1 MAAQRV
7 IIIGAGL
14 GGLQCGYVLAKN
26 GYDVT
31 VLEQGLQ
38 IGGCLQTYR
47 RGNAVFDTGF
57 HYVGGLGK
65 GESLEWLLKYYGLD
79 SLPWVELDR
88 NCVDRIVIGDNS
100 YSLSAGHGNF
110 VDTLSAS
117 FPAEREGLLRYVSRL
132 KSIGDTIKSN
142 FGTGETMPLFGMSA
156 YDFLCECISD
166 PLLRRV
172 LSGASLR
179 LKYDRDTL
187 PLYIFAQINNSFI
200 QSGWRLK
207 GGGSVI
213 AESLS
218 EGIKAFGG
226 KVITRSRVELLKET
240 DGRITCAVDGNGNL
254 HQGDI
259 FISDIH
265 PSATLALIPEGGSIK
280 KVYRKRISALR
291 NSKGVFTVNAVIKPG
306 TLPYVNSNIYLH
318 SEDADVWTDKGRSL
332 MISYSVPDGGKYA
345 TNIDLLSYLD
355 FTELEKWSDGKPM
368 FRGEE
373 YETFKR
379 AYAEDCIRFAE
390 KAVPGL
396 SGAIERYYTSTSLTY
411 RDYTA
416 TPHGSAFGIMK
427 DWRSP
432 LTTVLS
438 PRTPV
443 ENLLL
448 TGQNL
453 NLHGVLGVSMTSLY
467 TCAQILGLDKI
478 KKEFGI

>member
-213 AESLS
+213 AETLAD
-218 EGIKAFGG
+218 GISSFGG
-226 KVITRSRVELLKET
+226 RVITRSKVVRLNEEG
-240 DGRITCAVDGNGNL
+240 GRITGAVDSNGNVC
-254 HQGDI
+254 QGEI

-265 PSATLALIPEGGSIK
+265 PAATLDLVPEGGSVK
-280 KVYRKRISALR
+280 KPYRRRISALR
-291 NSKGVFTVNAVIKPG
+291 NSRGVFTVNAVIKPG

-318 SEDADVWTDKGRSL
+318 SEDADVWEDKGRSL

-368 FRGEE
+368 CRGEE
-373 YETFKR
+373 YEAFKR

>member
-1 MAAQRV
+1 MAARRV

-88 NCVDRIVIGDNS
+88 NCVDRICIGDRA
-100 YSLSAGHGNF
+100 YPLAAGHDNF
-110 VDTLSAS
+110 IERLAAD
-117 FPAEREGLLRYVSRL
+117 FPGERDGLAAYAARL
-132 KSIGDTIKSN
+132 KSVGDNIKAN

-156 YDFLCECISD
+156 YDFLCGCISD
-166 PLLRRV
+166 PTLRKV

-179 LKYDRDTL
+179 LKYDRETL

-207 GGGSVI
+207 GGGSLI
-213 AESLS
+213 AEKLS
-218 EGIKAFGG
+218 GGIKAFGG
-226 KVITRSRVELLKET
+226 RVITRSKVVRLNEEG
-240 DGRITCAVDGNGNL
+240 GRITGAEDGEGRRF
-254 HQGDI
+254 QGEI

-265 PSATLALIPEGGSIK
+265 PAATLDLIPEGGAVK
-280 KVYRKRISALR
+280 KPYRKRISSLK
-291 NSKGVFTVNAVIKPG
+291 NSKGAFTVNAVIKPG

-355 FTELEKWSDGKPM
+355 FTELEKWSEGKPM
-368 FRGEE
+368 CRGEE
-373 YETFKR
+373 YEAFKK

-416 TPHGSAFGIMK
+416 TPCGSAFGIMK
-427 DWRSP
+427 DWNSP

-453 NLHGVLGVSMTSLY
+453 NLHGVLGVSMTTLY
-467 TCAQILGLDKI
+467 TCAQLLGLNKI

>member
-1 MAAQRV
+1 MAAKRV
-7 IIIGAGL
+7 IVIGAGL
-14 GGLQCGYVLAKN
+14 GGLQCGFVLAKN
-26 GYDVT
+26 GYEVT

-57 HYVGGLGK
+57 HYVGGLGN
-65 GESLEWLLKYYGLD
+65 GESLEWIFKYYGLD
-79 SLPWVELDR
+79 TLPWVKLDDD
-88 NCVDRIVIGDNS
+88 CVDRIHIGEDKFQLAS
-100 YSLSAGHGNF
+100 GHGNF
-110 VDTLSAS
+110 IEKLSS
-117 FPAEREGLLRYVSRL
+117 DFPSEKDGLVRYVSRL
-132 KSIGDTIKSN
+132 KEVGDNIKAN

-156 YDFLCECISD
+156 YDFLCDCISD
-166 PLLRRV
+166 PILRKV

-179 LKYDRDTL
+179 LKYDRETL

-200 QSGWRLK
+200 QSGWRLR
-207 GGGSVI
+207 GGGSLI
-213 AESLS
+213 AERLS
-218 EGIKAFGG
+218 GGIKAFGG
-226 KVITRSRVELLKET
+226 RVITRSKVELLKET
-240 DGRITCAVDGNGNL
+240 DGRITEAVDSNGNIY
-254 HQGDI
+254 QGDI

-265 PSATLALIPEGGSIK
+265 PAATLELIPEGGSVK
-280 KVYRKRISALR
+280 KVYRRRIASLR

-306 TLPYVNSNIYLH
+306 VLPYVNSNVFIH
-318 SEDADVWTDKGRSL
+318 SGDADVWTDKGRSL
-332 MISYSVPDGGKYA
+332 MISYSVPDDGKYA

-355 FTELEKWSDGKPM
+355 FTKLEKWSEGKPM
-368 FRGEE
+368 CRGEE
-373 YETFKR
+373 YEAFKR
-379 AYAEDCIRFAE
+379 AYAEDCIGFAE

-416 TPHGSAFGIMK
+416 TPCGSAFGIMK
-427 DWRSP
+427 DWKSP

-453 NLHGVLGVSMTSLY
+453 NLHGVLGVSMTTLY
-467 TCAQILGLDKI
+467 TCAQMLGLDKI

>member
-1 MAAQRV
+1 MAARRV

-26 GYDVT
+26 GYGVI

-38 IGGCLQTYR
+38 TGGCLQTYR
-47 RGNAVFDTGF
+47 RGKAVFDTGF
-57 HYVGGLGK
+57 HYVGGLGD
-65 GESLEWLLKYYGLD
+65 GESLEWLFKYYGLD

-88 NCVDRIVIGDNS
+88 NCVDRIVIGDDS
-100 YSLSAGHGNF
+100 YSLAAGHGNF
-110 VDTLSAS
+110 VDTLAAS
-117 FPAEREGLLRYVSRL
+117 FPSEREGLCRYISRL
-132 KSIGDTIKSN
+132 KSVGDTIKSN

-156 YDFLCECISD
+156 YNFLCDCISD
-166 PLLRRV
+166 PLLRKV

-179 LKYDRDTL
+179 LKYDRETL

-213 AESLS
+213 AEALA
-218 EGIKAFGG
+218 EGISSFGG
-226 KVITRSRVELLKET
+226 NVITRSRVELLKET
-240 DGRITCAVDGNGNL
+240 DGRITCAVDSNGNCY
-254 HQGDI
+254 QGDI

-265 PSATLALIPEGGSIK
+265 PAATLELIPEGGSVK
-280 KVYRKRISALR
+280 KVYRRRISSLH
-291 NSKGVFTVNAVIKPG
+291 NSKGIFTVNAVIKPG
-306 TLPYVNSNIYLH
+306 VLPYVNSNIYLH
-318 SEDADVWTDKGRSL
+318 SEDADVWTDKGKSL
-332 MISYSVPDGGKYA
+332 MISYSVPDNGNYA

-355 FTELEKWSDGKPM
+355 FTELEKWSRGKPM
-368 FRGEE
+368 CRGEE
-373 YETFKR
+373 YEAFKR
-379 AYAEDCIRFAE
+379 AYAKECIRFAE

-416 TPHGSAFGIMK
+416 TPYGSAFGIMK
-427 DWRSP
+427 DWKSP

>member
-26 GYDVT
+26 GYEVT

-47 RGNAVFDTGF
+47 RGKAVFDTGF

-65 GESLEWLLKYYGLD
+65 DESLEWLFKYYGLD

-100 YSLSAGHGNF
+100 YSLAAGHGNF

-117 FPAEREGLLRYVSRL
+117 FPAEREGLSRYISKLQSV
-132 KSIGDTIKSN
+132 GDTIKSN

-156 YDFLCECISD
+156 YDFLCDCISD
-166 PLLRRV
+166 PLLRKV

-179 LKYDRDTL
+179 LKYDRETL

-200 QSGWRLK
+200 QSGWRLR
-207 GGGSVI
+207 GGGSLI
-213 AESLS
+213 AERLS
-218 EGIKAFGG
+218 EGIKGFGG
-226 KVITRSRVELLKET
+226 RVITRSKVRTLREENGKIVEAIDSE
-240 DGRITCAVDGNGNL
+240 GRCF
-254 HQGDI
+254 QGDF

-265 PSATLALIPEGGSIK
+265 PAATLGLIPEGGSVK
-280 KVYRKRISALR
+280 KVYRRRISSLR
-291 NSKGVFTVNAVIKPG
+291 NSEGVFTVNAVIKPG
-306 TLPYVNSNIYLH
+306 LLPYVNSNIYLH
-318 SEDADVWTDKGRSL
+318 SEDADVWTDNGRSL
-332 MISYSVPDGGKYA
+332 MISYSVPDDGKYA

-355 FTELEKWSDGKPM
+355 FTELEKWSEGKPM
-368 FRGEE
+368 CRGEE
-373 YETFKR
+373 YEAFKR

-396 SGAIERYYTSTSLTY
+396 SDAIDKYYTSTSLTY

-416 TPHGSAFGIMK
+416 TPYGSAFGIMK
-427 DWRSP
+427 DWKSP

>member
-7 IIIGAGL
+7 IVIGAGL
-14 GGLQCGYVLAKN
+14 GGLQCGYILSRN
-26 GYDVT
+26 GYDVI

-57 HYVGGLGK
+57 HYVGGLGS
-65 GESLEWLLKYYGLD
+65 GESLEWIFKYYGLD
-79 SLPWVELDR
+79 TLPWVKLDE
-88 NCVDRIVIGDNS
+88 NCVDRIHIGERAFSLAAGHENFVERLSADFPREKDGLVRYAARLKEVGDNI
-100 YSLSAGHGNF
+100 
-110 VDTLSAS
+110 
-117 FPAEREGLLRYVSRL
+117 R
-132 KSIGDTIKSN
+132 KN

-156 YDFLCECISD
+156 YDFLCDCISD
-166 PLLRRV
+166 PLLRKV

-207 GGGSVI
+207 GGGSLI
-213 AESLS
+213 AEKLAD
-218 EGIKAFGG
+218 GIRSHGG
-226 KVITRSRVELLKET
+226 KVITRSKVCTLREEN
-240 DGRITCAVDGNGNL
+240 GRIVEAIDSEGRCFP
-254 HQGDI
+254 GDI

-265 PSATLALIPEGGSIK
+265 PAATLELIPEGGSVK
-280 KVYRKRISALR
+280 KVYRKRISSLR
-291 NSKGVFTVNAVIKPG
+291 NSKGVFTVNAVIRDN
-306 TLPYVNSNIYLH
+306 TLPYVNSNVFLH
-318 SEDADVWTDKGRSL
+318 SEDADVWEDRGKSL
-332 MISYSVPDGGKYA
+332 MISYAVPENGRYA
-345 TNIDLLSYLD
+345 ANIDLLTYID
-355 FTELEKWSDGKPM
+355 FPEIEAWNGTEPM
-368 FRGEE
+368 RRGSQ
-373 YETFKR
+373 YEDFKR
-379 AYAEDCIRFAE
+379 RLAEDCIRRAE
-390 KAVPGL
+390 AVTPGL
-396 SGAIERYYTSTSLTY
+396 SNAIERYYTSTSLTY

-416 TPHGSAFGIMK
+416 TPCGSAFGIMK

-453 NLHGVLGVSMTSLY
+453 NLHGVLGVSMTTLY
-467 TCAQILGLDKI
+467 TCAQLLGPDKI
-478 KKEFGI
+478 KQEFGI

>member
-1 MAAQRV
+1 MAAKRV

-14 GGLQCGYVLAKN
+14 GGLQCGYILSKN

-47 RGNAVFDTGF
+47 RGKAAFDTGF
-57 HYVGGLGK
+57 HYVGGLGS
-65 GESLEWLLKYYGLD
+65 GESLEWLFKYYGLD

-100 YSLSAGHGNF
+100 YSLAAGHGNF

-132 KSIGDTIKSN
+132 KSVGDTIKSN
-142 FGTGETMPLFGMSA
+142 FGTGGTMPLFGMSA

-213 AESLS
+213 AERLS

-226 KVITRSRVELLKET
+226 KVITRSKVELLKEK
-240 DGRITCAVDGNGNL
+240 DGRITEAVDSDGNL
-254 HQGDI
+254 YQGDF

-265 PSATLALIPEGGSIK
+265 PAATLELIPEGGSVK
-280 KVYRKRISALR
+280 KVYRRRISSLR

-306 TLPYVNSNIYLH
+306 VLPYVNSNVYLH
-318 SEDADVWTDKGRSL
+318 SEDADVWTDKGKSL

-345 TNIDLLSYLD
+345 SNIDLLSYLD
-355 FTELEKWSDGKPM
+355 FTELEKWSGGKPM
-368 FRGEE
+368 CHGEE
-373 YETFKR
+373 YETFKK

-390 KAVPGL
+390 ETVPGL

-416 TPHGSAFGIMK
+416 TPYGSAFGIMK